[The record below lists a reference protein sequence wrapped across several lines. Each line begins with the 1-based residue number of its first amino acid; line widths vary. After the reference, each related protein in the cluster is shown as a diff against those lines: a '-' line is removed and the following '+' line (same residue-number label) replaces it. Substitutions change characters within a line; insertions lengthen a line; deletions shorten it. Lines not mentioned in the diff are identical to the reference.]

1 MTARAFACYVK
12 DKLPYASDYLAGHAE
27 CAVTFVTDKSG
38 ETEILK
44 AYPQGE
50 ERRAINAVFDEIVA
64 DLKLQHTLTHAETT
78 LPLAVQAVPLAENEQ
93 ISIFTMERPSV
104 IGQLAAARP
113 AEKVRRRRWLPGNPL
128 RRKFKEVKYWK
139 KTRTTKFTVL
149 II

>member
-1 MTARAFACYVK
+1 MKV
-12 DKLPYASDYLAGHAE
+12 
-27 CAVTFVTDKSG
+27 
-38 ETEILK
+38 
-44 AYPQGE
+44 YPQGE

-113 AEKVRRRRWLPGNPL
+113 AEKSTPAQAAP
-128 RRKFKEVKYWK
+128 RKSLAPE
-139 KTRTTKFTVL
+139 
-149 II
+149 I